1 MRLRERLSDLRAL
14 LLLSNLMTDGDEQQ
28 VLRLAAASAP
38 SLGDWRIEGFV
49 LDGTFR
55 PGGDTGCSTHGSTN
69 GDRGCAGSSG
79 ATARLIEQVADLG
92 APGGAMTLPGR
103 GWAWALPL
111 PSGSG
116 GTLGHLVI
124 SAVAAPSSD
133 DEFLLQVLAQQTGVA
148 LSNARLHER
157 DRLAAA
163 ELLAANTK
171 LSETVAT
178 LRHHTAVHDRLA
190 RAAATGAGRTGIAE
204 VLHELTGRAVA
215 IEDRYGNLRAW
226 AGPGRPDPYP
236 KQPAARREALLRRLE
251 RELRPLHERGRVVAL
266 AMARPDVVGVI
277 VLMDPDGT
285 AGGAEVMALEH
296 AVTVLAVE
304 LARLRG
310 VVDAEL
316 RQRGELVN
324 DLLNGMDDES
334 AALRAEVLGHDLGR
348 PHRAAL
354 VEGEAA
360 GGPTEGED
368 FLHAVRGAAR
378 DRQLQALIGTRS
390 SAVVIL
396 TGDDPD
402 WVALREATLRE
413 LGGGT
418 CRIGVGEPCDRPSEL
433 PRSYREAELALRLQA
448 SAAVADQVSEY
459 AALGVFRLLAALP
472 DQRDVRRFVRH
483 WLGELID
490 YDARRG
496 TELVRTLTEY
506 LEQGGNYAVTS
517 RRLSVHR
524 NTLKYRLQRIRELS
538 GLEPHTPDVRFNL
551 QLAARAWATL
561 SALDD
566 DSPPPPS
573 ASVARERR

>member
-28 VLRLAAASAP
+28 VLRLAEASAP

-49 LDGTFR
+49 LDGVFR
-55 PGGDTGCSTHGSTN
+55 PGGSNGDTSSNGHGSSN
-69 GDRGCAGSSG
+69 GQGSFNGHGSW
-79 ATARLIEQVADLG
+79 TARLIEQVAALG
-92 APGGAMTLPGR
+92 APGGPLTLPQR

-116 GTLGHLVI
+116 RTLGHLVI
-124 SAVAAPSSD
+124 SAVGPPSSD

-157 DRLAAA
+157 DRLAA
-163 ELLAANTK
+163 EQLLAANTK
-171 LSETVAT
+171 LSATVAT
-178 LRHHTAVHDRLA
+178 LRHHTEVHDRLA
-190 RAAATGAGRTGIAE
+190 RAAATGAGRSGIAE
-204 VLHELTGRAVA
+204 VLHGLTGRPVA

-236 KQPAARREALLRRLE
+236 KQPSARREALLRRMQ
-251 RELRPLHERGRVVAL
+251 REVRPLHDRGRLVAL
-266 AMARPDVVGVI
+266 ATARPDVVGVI
-277 VLMDPDGT
+277 ALMDPDAT
-285 AGGAEVMALEH
+285 AAESEVMALEH

-304 LARLRG
+304 LGRLRG
-310 VVDAEL
+310 LVDAEL

-348 PHRAAL
+348 PHRVVL

-360 GGPTEGED
+360 GTPSDGED
-368 FLHAVRGAAR
+368 FLHAVRSAAR
-378 DRQLQALIGTRS
+378 DRQLPALIGSRS
-390 SAVVIL
+390 NAVVIV

-402 WVALREATLRE
+402 WAALRHATLRE

-418 CRIGVGEPCDRPSEL
+418 CRIGVGELCDRPSGL
-433 PRSYREAELALRLQA
+433 SRSYREAELALRLQA

-472 DQRDVRRFVRH
+472 DQRDVQRFVRQ
-483 WLGELID
+483 WLGTLID

-496 TELVRTLTEY
+496 TELVRTLAEY

-517 RRLSVHR
+517 RRLLVHR
-524 NTLKYRLQRIRELS
+524 NTLKYRMQRIRELS
-538 GLEPHTPDVRFNL
+538 GLEPSHPDVRFNF

-561 SALDD
+561 RALDD
-566 DSPPPPS
+566 
-573 ASVARERR
+573 EEHT